1 LIFDY
6 PNHLVGNAIS
16 MQYKPSEKFADDGQ
30 TLTLDLLK
38 ICGSLDHLVRADG
51 SDPAVK
57 QTNRAGKPRP
67 SII

>member
-1 LIFDY
+1 
-6 PNHLVGNAIS
+6 

-38 ICGSLDHLVRADG
+38 ICGILDHLVRADG